1 MQAQLAKQQES
12 QLATANY
19 STAVG
24 LEIMNQRFNIIAKE
38 AERLSKCSYLPDTL
52 KGKQDDCAILIELAI
67 TAKIPPFLLAQEM
80 YVVHNR
86 FAFSS
91 KFIIA
96 QIQKVFPDLNWEY
109 FGDVG
114 DTGEIERKPKLDAK
128 GNPLTDSK
136 NNPIYETGKIIREG
150 RACVAYA
157 TRNGQRIE
165 GPRVS
170 MAMAKAEGWYDK
182 NGSKWQTM
190 PEVMLRYRAACF
202 FKNFYCPDVMLGIKS
217 VEEEHDIID
226 PDLEIQEADGTWKK
240 ATPFSRVRAKR
251 TEKVEQ
257 PTRVEKSI
265 EVVRD
270 SSNREPET
278 EFVKEP
284 TKETPKAEKV
294 ETPQKPPQESG
305 REEKPEKN
313 PEVEENPISKLK
325 QLLSDKGLTLTQCKN
340 YCRRNG
346 MLAGG
351 KVDEFAAQKL
361 INGWNPISEFIAKM
375 PLEDEGK

>member
-1 MQAQLAKQQES
+1 MQAQLAKQQEN

-24 LEIMNQRFNIIAKE
+24 LEIMNQRFDIIAKE
-38 AERLSKCSYLPDTL
+38 AERLAKCSYLPDTL

-109 FGDVG
+109 FGEVG
-114 DTGEIERKPKLDAK
+114 DTGEIERKPKVDAK

-157 TRNGQRIE
+157 TRDGQRIE

-226 PDLEIQEADGTWKK
+226 PDFEVQESDGTWKK
-240 ATPFSRVRAKR
+240 ATPFSRARAKR
-251 TEKVEQ
+251 TEKTEQ
-257 PTRVEKSI
+257 PTKVETPT
-265 EVVRD
+265 EVVED
-270 SSNREPET
+270 EPKT
-278 EFVKEP
+278 ESVKEP
-284 TKETPKAEKV
+284 TTEAPKAEKT
-294 ETPQKPPQESG
+294 EPIQTPQESIQEKTQSEPSVF
-305 REEKPEKN
+305 EET
-313 PEVEENPISKLK
+313 PIAKLSR
-325 QLLSDKGLTLTQCKN
+325 LLKEAGLTKEQCKN

-346 MLAGG
+346 MLVGG

-375 PLEDEGK
+375 PLEDECK